1 MRPSALG
8 TVGQQPTTPQRS
20 DFSTSQRD
28 GGILSAQ
35 PGTSTP
41 QLRSTPPTAANIRA
55 TPTAGT
61 PAKAPVS
68 LRAHRGQLD
77 SAEKP
82 SLESAVKTLT
92 SALDHVTAVA
102 LSTFVGDL
110 ATPQPASTAG
120 TGASMSSTS
129 ARTTQHPTTTDRSL
143 TNSAETAA
151 GAAVGA
157 ARGVTSRGLNVAANA
172 AGTAMEAVQGV
183 GAAASSAMRNA
194 LVSGGTGNIPAR
206 QPESVSA
213 AVRQSDAGHD
223 SWSQFLRREARRP
236 EYDVE
241 GCYLDLTLLYGFLTM
256 FSFLYPATAF
266 LVLLVHHCYG
276 AMLLQFLLSCR
287 RPRVPKRSTLGTW
300 QRCWE
305 LLSFVSV
312 LFNCTLLLRQGSGG
326 YGTAVEA
333 RSNTAQLEDRSNAF
347 RVLILAAGLLISK
360 VALMFLIDRLPGYI
374 RRELASQRAAQAQL
388 AARQRLQRFTELQ
401 QGLSGGGVN
410 SAVAAALALAAGQ
423 WSPQRDNGGDDA
435 NTANSSPDGREEASP
450 ARMGTTAMQLPS
462 TVGRAVDSAVDAG
475 MNAAHTRTGIY
486 GAEERRRSDNT
497 EHRAAMDIEAEQQCR
512 AQEGARNSSLSRLL
526 DDQVTQKFAFEPL
539 SLTLLVALPPLL
551 QWLHVPFW
559 LYIPVA
565 LVYFSYL
572 SAEKARNDRKIAIG
586 IVTDPHLV
594 KLGKHC
600 LHFAL
605 TTRCDAG
612 TLLFLLS
619 CCQNIHAVRFTV
631 LCRSV
636 ELHLF
641 MLLSSELL

>member
-1 MRPSALG
+1 MSAD
-8 TVGQQPTTPQRS
+8 QR
-20 DFSTSQRD
+20 

-35 PGTSTP
+35 PGTGTPLLMSSTT
-41 QLRSTPPTAANIRA
+41 LAAANIRCASTATGTA
-55 TPTAGT
+55 TPAGG
-61 PAKAPVS
+61 PVS
-68 LRAHRGQLD
+68 ARADRGKLD

-82 SLESAVKTLT
+82 SIGSAVKTLT
-92 SALDHVTAVA
+92 SALDHVAAVA

-110 ATPQPASTAG
+110 ATPQPATATG
-120 TGASMSSTS
+120 TGASMSSTP
-129 ARTTQHPTTTDRSL
+129 ARTAQHPTATERSL
-143 TNSAETAA
+143 TNSVETTAR
-151 GAAVGA
+151 AAVEA
-157 ARGVTSRGLNVAANA
+157 ARGVTCGALGGVANA

-183 GAAASSAMRNA
+183 GTAASSAMRNG
-194 LVSGGTGNIPAR
+194 LVSGGTGATPAR
-206 QPESVSA
+206 QPGSMSA
-213 AVRQSDAGHD
+213 AVHQSDAGHD
-223 SWSQFLRREARRP
+223 SWSHLLRREARRP

-241 GCYLDLTLLYGFLTM
+241 GCYLDLTLLYGYLTM

-276 AMLLQFLLSCR
+276 AMLLQYLLTCR

-326 YGTAVEA
+326 YGTVVEA
-333 RSNTAQLEDRSNAF
+333 SSNTAQVEDSSNAF

-435 NTANSSPDGREEASP
+435 NTADSSPDGREEASP

-462 TVGRAVDSAVDAG
+462 SVGRAVDSAVDAG
-475 MNAAHTRTGIY
+475 MNAANTRAGIY
-486 GAEERRRSDNT
+486 GAEERHRSSAT

-512 AQEGARNSSLSRLL
+512 AQEAARNSSLSRLL
-526 DDQVTQKFAFEPL
+526 EEQVTQKFAFEPL
-539 SLTLLVALPPLL
+539 TLTQLVALPPLL
-551 QWLHVPFW
+551 QWLQVPFW

-572 SAEKARNDRKIAIG
+572 SAEKAKNDRKMAIG

-594 KLGKHC
+594 KLGKEWLC
-600 LHFAL
+600 FA
-605 TTRCDAG
+605 A
-612 TLLFLLS
+612 
-619 CCQNIHAVRFTV
+619 
-631 LCRSV
+631 
-636 ELHLF
+636 
-641 MLLSSELL
+641 

>member
-1 MRPSALG
+1 
-8 TVGQQPTTPQRS
+8 
-20 DFSTSQRD
+20 
-28 GGILSAQ
+28 
-35 PGTSTP
+35 
-41 QLRSTPPTAANIRA
+41 
-55 TPTAGT
+55 
-61 PAKAPVS
+61 VS
-68 LRAHRGQLD
+68 VRTDSGKLD
-77 SAEKP
+77 SAEKA
-82 SLESAVKTLT
+82 SLGSAVKTLT

-120 TGASMSSTS
+120 TGASMPCTP
-129 ARTTQHPTTTDRSL
+129 ARNAPHPGTTAHTLTD
-143 TNSAETAA
+143 TMETAA

-157 ARGVTSRGLNVAANA
+157 ARSVTSRALGGATNA

-183 GAAASSAMRNA
+183 GTAASSAMRNT
-194 LVSGGTGNIPAR
+194 LVSGGTGATAAR
-206 QPESVSA
+206 QPELVSA
-213 AVRQSDAGHD
+213 AVQSEAGHD
-223 SWSQFLRREARRP
+223 SWRHLLRREARRP

-276 AMLLQFLLSCR
+276 AVLLQYLLTCR
-287 RPRVPKRSTLGTW
+287 CPRVPKRSTLGTW

-312 LFNCTLLLRQGSGG
+312 LFNCTLLLRQGGG
-326 YGTAVEA
+326 YNAVAGMTSGTAQEVEE
-333 RSNTAQLEDRSNAF
+333 SSNAF

-410 SAVAAALALAAGQ
+410 SAMAAALALAAGQ

-435 NTANSSPDGREEASP
+435 NTANSSPDGREASP

-462 TVGRAVDSAVDAG
+462 SVGRAVDSAVDAG
-475 MNAAHTRTGIY
+475 MNAANTRAGIY
-486 GAEERRRSDNT
+486 GAEERSRSDNT

-512 AQEGARNSSLSRLL
+512 AQEAARNSSLSRLL

-539 SLTLLVALPPLL
+539 SLTLLVAIPPLL

-572 SAEKARNDRKIAIG
+572 SAEKARNDRKMAIG

-594 KLGKHC
+594 KLGKKP
-600 LHFAL
+600 
-605 TTRCDAG
+605 
-612 TLLFLLS
+612 
-619 CCQNIHAVRFTV
+619 
-631 LCRSV
+631 LCSAA
-636 ELHLF
+636 
-641 MLLSSELL
+641 

>member
-1 MRPSALG
+1 
-8 TVGQQPTTPQRS
+8 
-20 DFSTSQRD
+20 
-28 GGILSAQ
+28 
-35 PGTSTP
+35 
-41 QLRSTPPTAANIRA
+41 
-55 TPTAGT
+55 
-61 PAKAPVS
+61 
-68 LRAHRGQLD
+68 
-77 SAEKP
+77 
-82 SLESAVKTLT
+82 VKTLT

-120 TGASMSSTS
+120 TGASMSSTP
-129 ARTTQHPTTTDRSL
+129 ARTAQHPGTTARRLTD
-143 TNSAETAA
+143 TMGTAA
-151 GAAVGA
+151 EAAVGA
-157 ARGVTSRGLNVAANA
+157 ARGVTSRGLNVATNA
-172 AGTAMEAVQGV
+172 TGTAMEAVQGV
-183 GAAASSAMRNA
+183 GTAATSAVR
-194 LVSGGTGNIPAR
+194 TGATPAR

-213 AVRQSDAGHD
+213 AVHQSDAGHD
-223 SWSQFLRREARRP
+223 SWNHLLRREARRP

-276 AMLLQFLLSCR
+276 AMLLQYLLTCR

-312 LFNCTLLLRQGSGG
+312 LFNCTLLLRQGGGG
-326 YGTAVEA
+326 YGTVVEA
-333 RSNTAQLEDRSNAF
+333 SKHVAQMEDSSSAF

-374 RRELASQRAAQAQL
+374 RRELASHRAAQAQL

-410 SAVAAALALAAGQ
+410 SAMAAALALAAGQ

-435 NTANSSPDGREEASP
+435 NTANSSPDGREASP
-450 ARMGTTAMQLPS
+450 ARLGTTATQLPS
-462 TVGRAVDSAVDAG
+462 SVGRAVDSAVDAG
-475 MNAAHTRTGIY
+475 MNAANTLAGIY
-486 GAEERRRSDNT
+486 GAEERHRSGTT

-512 AQEGARNSSLSRLL
+512 AQEAARNSSLSRLL

-572 SAEKARNDRKIAIG
+572 SAEKARNDRKMAIG

-600 LHFAL
+600 LHYAF
-605 TTRCDAG
+605 TTRGDAG
-612 TLLFLLS
+612 TLSFLLS
-619 CCQNIHAVRFTV
+619 CCQNIHAARFIV

-636 ELHLF
+636 GRHLF
-641 MLLSSELL
+641 MSFSR

>member
-1 MRPSALG
+1 
-8 TVGQQPTTPQRS
+8 
-20 DFSTSQRD
+20 
-28 GGILSAQ
+28 
-35 PGTSTP
+35 
-41 QLRSTPPTAANIRA
+41 
-55 TPTAGT
+55 
-61 PAKAPVS
+61 
-68 LRAHRGQLD
+68 
-77 SAEKP
+77 
-82 SLESAVKTLT
+82 VKTLT

-110 ATPQPASTAG
+110 ATPQPATTAG
-120 TGASMSSTS
+120 AGASMPSTPARNAQLPGTT
-129 ARTTQHPTTTDRSL
+129 ARTLTD
-143 TNSAETAA
+143 TMGTAA
-151 GAAVGA
+151 EAAVGA
-157 ARGVTSRGLNVAANA
+157 ATGVTRRALGVAATTT
-172 AGTAMEAVQGV
+172 GTAIRAVQEA
-183 GAAASSAMRNA
+183 GAAASDAVRDS
-194 LVSGGTGNIPAR
+194 LVSGGTGATPAR
-206 QPESVSA
+206 QPESMST

-223 SWSQFLRREARRP
+223 SWSHLMRRESRRP

-241 GCYLDLTLLYGFLTM
+241 GCYLDLTLLYGYLTM

-276 AMLLQFLLSCR
+276 AMLLQYLLSCR

-312 LFNCTLLLRQGSGG
+312 LFNCTLLLRPGSGG

-333 RSNTAQLEDRSNAF
+333 SGGSAQMEDSSSAF

-410 SAVAAALALAAGQ
+410 SAMAAALALAAGQ

-462 TVGRAVDSAVDAG
+462 SVGRAVDSAVDAG
-475 MNAAHTRTGIY
+475 MNAANTRAGIY
-486 GAEERRRSDNT
+486 GAEERHRSSAT

-512 AQEGARNSSLSRLL
+512 AQEAARNSSLSRLL
-526 DDQVTQKFAFEPL
+526 EEQVTQKFAFEPL
-539 SLTLLVALPPLL
+539 TLTQLVALPPLL
-551 QWLHVPFW
+551 QWLQVPFW

-572 SAEKARNDRKIAIG
+572 SAEKAKNDRKMAIG

-594 KLGKHC
+594 KLGKKWLC
-600 LHFAL
+600 FA
-605 TTRCDAG
+605 A
-612 TLLFLLS
+612 
-619 CCQNIHAVRFTV
+619 
-631 LCRSV
+631 
-636 ELHLF
+636 
-641 MLLSSELL
+641 

>member
-8 TVGQQPTTPQRS
+8 TVGQQPSTAQRS
-20 DFSTSQRD
+20 DFSTGQRD

-35 PGTSTP
+35 PGTSTL
-41 QLRSTPPTAANIRA
+41 QLRSTASTAANICA

-61 PAKAPVS
+61 PAKGPVS
-68 LRAHRGQLD
+68 VRDRGKLD

-82 SLESAVKTLT
+82 SLGSAVKTLT

-110 ATPQPASTAG
+110 ATPQRASITGTG
-120 TGASMSSTS
+120 TGASMSSTPALNAQHPGTT
-129 ARTTQHPTTTDRSL
+129 ARTL
-143 TNSAETAA
+143 TETMGTAA
-151 GAAVGA
+151 GAAAGA
-157 ARGVTSRGLNVAANA
+157 AQVVTNRALGGAANA
-172 AGTAMEAVQGV
+172 ADTAMDAVQGV
-183 GAAASSAMRNA
+183 GTAASCAMRNA
-194 LVSGGTGNIPAR
+194 LVSGGTGATPAR

-213 AVRQSDAGHD
+213 AVHQSDAGHD
-223 SWSQFLRREARRP
+223 SWSHLLRREARRP

-241 GCYLDLTLLYGFLTM
+241 GCYLDLTLLYGLLTM

-276 AMLLQFLLSCR
+276 AVLLQYLLTCR
-287 RPRVPKRSTLGTW
+287 RPRVPKGSTLGTW

-312 LFNCTLLLRQGSGG
+312 LFNCTLLLRQGGG
-326 YGTAVEA
+326 AYGTVVEVGSA
-333 RSNTAQLEDRSNAF
+333 AAQVEDSSNAF

-410 SAVAAALALAAGQ
+410 SAMTAALALAAGQ

-435 NTANSSPDGREEASP
+435 NTANSSPDGREEASL

-462 TVGRAVDSAVDAG
+462 SVGRAVDSAVEAG
-475 MNAAHTRTGIY
+475 MNAANTVAGIY

-512 AQEGARNSSLSRLL
+512 AQEAARNSSLSRLL
-526 DDQVTQKFAFEPL
+526 EDQVTQKFAFEPL

-551 QWLHVPFW
+551 QWLHVPYW

-572 SAEKARNDRKIAIG
+572 SAEKAKNDRKMAIG
-586 IVTDPHLV
+586 IVADPHLV
-594 KLGKHC
+594 KLGKNWLCCAACTVCCNARAASACCC
-600 LHFAL
+600 LY
-605 TTRCDAG
+605 G
-612 TLLFLLS
+612 
-619 CCQNIHAVRFTV
+619 
-631 LCRSV
+631 
-636 ELHLF
+636 
-641 MLLSSELL
+641 ELL

>member
-1 MRPSALG
+1 
-8 TVGQQPTTPQRS
+8 
-20 DFSTSQRD
+20 
-28 GGILSAQ
+28 
-35 PGTSTP
+35 
-41 QLRSTPPTAANIRA
+41 
-55 TPTAGT
+55 
-61 PAKAPVS
+61 
-68 LRAHRGQLD
+68 
-77 SAEKP
+77 
-82 SLESAVKTLT
+82 VKTLT

-110 ATPQPASTAG
+110 ATPQPATATG
-120 TGASMSSTS
+120 TGASMPRTPARNAQHPGTT
-129 ARTTQHPTTTDRSL
+129 ARTLTD
-143 TNSAETAA
+143 TMETAA
-151 GAAVGA
+151 EAAVGR
-157 ARGVTSRGLNVAANA
+157 ARGVTSRALGVATNA
-172 AGTAMEAVQGV
+172 GGTAMEAVQGV
-183 GAAASSAMRNA
+183 GTAASSAMRNA
-194 LVSGGTGNIPAR
+194 LVSDGTGATPAR
-206 QPESVSA
+206 QPESVST
-213 AVRQSDAGHD
+213 AVHQSDAGHD
-223 SWSQFLRREARRP
+223 SWSHLLRWEARRP

-241 GCYLDLTLLYGFLTM
+241 GCYLDLTLLYGFLMM
-256 FSFLYPATAF
+256 FSFLYPAIAF

-276 AMLLQFLLSCR
+276 AMLLQYLLTCR

-312 LFNCTLLLRQGSGG
+312 LFNCTLLLRHGGGG
-326 YGTAVEA
+326 YNAVAGMTSGTAQVEE
-333 RSNTAQLEDRSNAF
+333 SSNAF

-410 SAVAAALALAAGQ
+410 SAMAAALALAAGH

-435 NTANSSPDGREEASP
+435 NTANSSPDGREASP
-450 ARMGTTAMQLPS
+450 TRMGTTASQLAGS
-462 TVGRAVDSAVDAG
+462 VGRAVGGVVDAG
-475 MNAAHTRTGIY
+475 MNAANTLAGGVY

-512 AQEGARNSSLSRLL
+512 AQEAARNSSLSRLL

-551 QWLHVPFW
+551 QWLHVSFW

-572 SAEKARNDRKIAIG
+572 SAEKARNDRKMAIG

-594 KLGKHC
+594 KLGKHWFC
-600 LHFAL
+600 SAAC
-605 TTRCDAG
+605 TICYNACG
-612 TLLFLLS
+612 
-619 CCQNIHAVRFTV
+619 
-631 LCRSV
+631 
-636 ELHLF
+636 
-641 MLLSSELL
+641 